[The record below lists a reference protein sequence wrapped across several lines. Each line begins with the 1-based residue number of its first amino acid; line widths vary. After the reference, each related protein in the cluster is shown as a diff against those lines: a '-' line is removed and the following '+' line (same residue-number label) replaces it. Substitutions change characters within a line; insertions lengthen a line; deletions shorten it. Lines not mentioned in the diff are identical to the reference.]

1 MTGGHFLLRRSV
13 LGTIWSAMG
22 SLAEERDKV
31 MSAQLDTNGVLSF
44 QPPFKAGWLFTVSS
58 SSEAVALLQCSCE
71 LELIHLYLKGG
82 KWSSSGQYS
91 GLSALG
97 WAVSLFSSGVLG
109 TVPGERSAP
118 GFWGD
123 GRTLCSCWVTSYCV
137 LPLRAISSSCRKK
150 HRKNR
155 ASNNNASL
163 QFFPSLQ

>member
-1 MTGGHFLLRRSV
+1 MTEGHFPLLRSI

-31 MSAQLDTNGVLSF
+31 MSAWLDTNGVLSF
-44 QPPFKAGWLFTVSS
+44 QPPFKAGWLFTASC
-58 SSEAVALLQCSCE
+58 SSEAVPLLQCSSE
-71 LELIHLYLKGG
+71 LRLIHLYLKRGTWG
-82 KWSSSGQYS
+82 SSGQYS

-97 WAVSLFSSGVLG
+97 WTVSLFSSGVLG

-118 GFWGD
+118 GFWGN
-123 GRTLCSCWVTSYCV
+123 GRTLCSCWVTLHCV

-150 HRKNR
+150 HCKNR